1 MAGVF
6 VLGGGNRIKSW
17 RIDRSVSISIRMKN
31 MVFVFRYFRLRLWV
45 VFVFGWKDCVFLEDL
60 EDVFFDFFIII
71 C

>member
-31 MVFVFRYFRLRLWV
+31 MVFVFRYFRLRL
-45 VFVFGWKDCVFLEDL
+45 
-60 EDVFFDFFIII
+60 
-71 C
+71 